1 MPKRTVSVA
10 KIEDGQTVVYP
21 LSVVEKDIP
30 AKEYVDVVYD
40 LTFAV
45 KDAQTGAVIEVLL
58 EVTPAANSEGNMQQV
73 NICENCQ
80 IMISIIQV
88 QQL

>member
-1 MPKRTVSVA
+1 MK
-10 KIEDGQTVVYP
+10 
-21 LSVVEKDIP
+21 KDIP

-45 KDAQTGAVIEVLL
+45 KDAQTGAVIEGITP
-58 EVTPAANSEGNMQQV
+58 EVTPAANSEGKYAAGEYLVKTAANDK
-73 NICENCQ
+73 
-80 IMISIIQV
+80 IIQV